1 MKKVEETRAGGDT
14 PARKNGDGQMVDK
27 GTPGKTPAEALTYE
41 ETRQG
46 FLARLKESRFKIFTT
61 TCALLLGAFVVALV
75 VCIVTHTTPGA
86 LLDSLKSPE
95 ILFAIRMSLITSVI
109 STLMCIV
116 ISVPVAYAMARYDF
130 WGKTF
135 LNTILDAP
143 LALPPLVAG
152 VGLLII
158 FGTTGFGKWLA
169 DAGLRFVFTPAG
181 IVIAQFFVNVPFM
194 FRVLRS
200 TFEGINPRYEHVAR
214 TLGCTDAAFF
224 RRVTLP
230 MARNGLVAGAIIT
243 WCRGIGEFG
252 AALMVAG
259 ATRMKTETLPISLY
273 LNMSCGDLDLA
284 IAAATILIVISLVSL
299 YVFEKLSGKAP
310 LF

>member
-1 MKKVEETRAGGDT
+1 MRTEDKARAGGS
-14 PARKNGDGQMVDK
+14 
-27 GTPGKTPAEALTYE
+27 LLY
-41 ETRQG
+41 
-46 FLARLKESRFKIFTT
+46 RLKEARFKIVTSL
-61 TCALLLGAFVVALV
+61 CALLMGAFVVTLV
-75 VCIVTHTTPGA
+75 VSIVTHTTPRA
-86 LLDSLKSPE
+86 LLDSLGSKE

-109 STLMCIV
+109 STFMCIIV
-116 ISVPVAYAMARYDF
+116 SIPIAYAMARYKF
-130 WGKTF
+130 FGKTF
-135 LNTILDAP
+135 LCTVLDAP

-158 FGTTGFGKWLA
+158 FGTTAFGKGLS
-169 DAGLRFVFTPAG
+169 DAGLKFVFTPAG

-200 TFEGINPRYEHVAR
+200 TFEGINPRYEHVAK
-214 TLGCTDAAFF
+214 TLGCTDFAYFM
-224 RRVTLP
+224 RVTLP

-259 ATRMKTETLPISLY
+259 ATRMRTETLPISLY

-284 IAAATILIVISLVSL
+284 IAAATILIVISMVSL
-299 YVFEKLSGKAP
+299 FIFEKLSGTAR